1 MRRCSWDGT
10 VLMADKSEG
19 DSALGRHCIW
29 GASNAS
35 AAAFDTALAGLDM
48 LASRKVVAVR
58 SPDRGMGRRW
68 KIRIYQFHRFSP
80 QASRKPQN
88 QLISWSIW
96 LCGMQPGS
104 LRRRSRE
111 SRALHE
117 RSASPFITGRPLG
130 KTVAGFALA
139 ADVLSETV
147 ADL

>member
-1 MRRCSWDGT
+1 M
-10 VLMADKSEG
+10 LMADKSEG

-29 GASNAS
+29 GASSAS

-88 QLISWSIW
+88 QLISWRIW

-117 RSASPFITGRPLG
+117 RSVYSLPTPSYRFCGSGQRTI
-130 KTVAGFALA
+130 
-139 ADVLSETV
+139 
-147 ADL
+147 ADLLIHFTSG